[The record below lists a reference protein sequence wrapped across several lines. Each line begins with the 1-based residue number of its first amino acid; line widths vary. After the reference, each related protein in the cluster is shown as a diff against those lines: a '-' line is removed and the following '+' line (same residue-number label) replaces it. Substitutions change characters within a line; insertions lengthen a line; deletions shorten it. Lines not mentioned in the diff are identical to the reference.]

1 MSSQGRACKPA
12 GLKYGMP
19 IILAIET
26 SSELA
31 SCALLRGE
39 TVISR
44 VSEGV
49 RTHSQSILPMVQE
62 LLAEAGIGLKDCDAI
77 AFGSGPGSFTGVR
90 TACGIAQGLAF
101 GGGLPVVPVVTLDAM
116 ALACHQQHGAGEV
129 LAVLDARMGEVYWA
143 QYSFSGDGDGD
154 GDGESAGAGAVGR
167 GAGLGEVAGAGRGDG
182 RTGRPVPVLAPALSA
197 PGDVRPQ
204 GAPVACGNGLSA
216 YAEAFPG
223 GGHPTVMPHAAQI
236 AQLAAIDFAA
246 GKTVTAADAQPL
258 YLRNKIAYTQAER
271 RDMAAAKAAEGGA

>member
-1 MSSQGRACKPA
+1 MPAQGRARNPA

-39 TVISR
+39 SVITR

-49 RTHSQSILPMVQE
+49 RTHSQSVLPMVQE
-62 LLAEAGIGLKDCDAI
+62 LLAEAGIGLKDCDAV

-116 ALACHQQHGAGEV
+116 ALACHQQHGAAEV

-143 QYSFSGDGDGD
+143 QYRFDG
-154 GDGESAGAGAVGR
+154 GA
-167 GAGLGEVAGAGRGDG
+167 
-182 RTGRPVPVLAPALSA
+182 RPVEVLAPALSA
-197 PGDVRPQ
+197 PGEVRPQ
-204 GAPVACGNGLSA
+204 GEPVACGNGLSA
-216 YAEAFPG
+216 YAEAFPA
-223 GGHPTVMPHAAQI
+223 GGHATVMPHAAQI

-246 GKTVTAADAQPL
+246 GRTVTAADAQPL

>member
-1 MSSQGRACKPA
+1 
-12 GLKYGMP
+12 MP

-31 SCALLRGE
+31 SVALLRGGS
-39 TVISR
+39 VISR
-44 VSEGV
+44 VSSGV
-49 RTHSQSILPMVQE
+49 RTHSQSVLPMIQE
-62 LLAEAGIGLKDCDAI
+62 LLAEAGIALKDCDAI

-101 GGGLPVVPVVTLDAM
+101 GGNLPVVPVVTLDAM
-116 ALACHQQHGAGEV
+116 ALACHQRHGAAEV

-143 QYSFSGDGDGD
+143 QYRFADG
-154 GDGESAGAGAVGR
+154 AA
-167 GAGLGEVAGAGRGDG
+167 
-182 RTGRPVPVLAPALSA
+182 PVPVLPPALSA
-197 PGDVRPQ
+197 PEAVRPQ

-216 YAEAFPG
+216 YAEAFAG
-223 GGHPTVMPHAAQI
+223 GGFAEVMPHAEQV
-236 AQLAAIDFAA
+236 AQLAAIALAA
-246 GKTVTAADAQPL
+246 GRTVTAAEAQPL

>member
-1 MSSQGRACKPA
+1 
-12 GLKYGMP
+12 MP

-26 SSELA
+26 SSEQA

-49 RTHSQSILPMVQE
+49 RTHSQSVLPMIQE
-62 LLAEAGIGLKDCDAI
+62 LLAEAGIALKDCDAI

-101 GGGLPVVPVVTLDAM
+101 GANLPVVPVVTLDAM
-116 ALACHQQHGAGEV
+116 ALACHQQHGAGAV

-143 QYSFSGDGDGD
+143 QYRFDRD
-154 GDGESAGAGAVGR
+154 AVP
-167 GAGLGEVAGAGRGDG
+167 AA
-182 RTGRPVPVLAPALSA
+182 VLSPALSA
-197 PGDVRPQ
+197 PDGVRPQ

-216 YAEAFPG
+216 YAEAFPA
-223 GGHPTVMPHAAQI
+223 GGHAAIMPHAAQI
-236 AQLAAIDFAA
+236 AQLAAIAFAE
-246 GKTVTAADAQPL
+246 GRTVTAAEAQPL

>member
-1 MSSQGRACKPA
+1 
-12 GLKYGMP
+12 MP

-44 VSEGV
+44 VSSGV
-49 RTHSQSILPMVQE
+49 RTHSQSVLPMIQE
-62 LLAEAGIGLKDCDAI
+62 LLAEAGIALKDCDAI

-101 GGGLPVVPVVTLDAM
+101 GGNLPVVPVVTLDAI
-116 ALACHQQHGAGEV
+116 ALACHQQHGAAEV

-143 QYSFSGDGDGD
+143 QYHFD
-154 GDGESAGAGAVGR
+154 AGAA
-167 GAGLGEVAGAGRGDG
+167 
-182 RTGRPVPVLAPALSA
+182 TPVTVLSPALSA
-197 PGDVRPQ
+197 PDGVQPQ
-204 GAPVACGNGLSA
+204 GAPIACGNGLSA
-216 YAEAFPG
+216 YAEAFSA
-223 GGHPTVMPHAAQI
+223 GGHATVMPHAEQV
-236 AQLAAIDFAA
+236 AQLAAIAFAE
-246 GKTVTAADAQPL
+246 GKTVTAAEAQPL

-271 RDMAAAKAAEGGA
+271 RDMAEATATAAAAKAAEGAA

>member
-1 MSSQGRACKPA
+1 MPARGRACHRA

-44 VSEGV
+44 VSSGV
-49 RTHSQSILPMVQE
+49 RTHSQSVLPMIQE
-62 LLAEAGIGLKDCDAI
+62 LLAEAGIALKDCDAI

-90 TACGIAQGLAF
+90 TACGVAQGLAF
-101 GGGLPVVPVVTLDAM
+101 GASLPVVPVVTLDAM
-116 ALACHQQHGAGEV
+116 ALACRQRHGAADV

-143 QYSFSGDGDGD
+143 QYRFEAD
-154 GDGESAGAGAVGR
+154 AGVIAAP
-167 GAGLGEVAGAGRGDG
+167 AA
-182 RTGRPVPVLAPALSA
+182 VLAPALSA
-197 PGDVRPQ
+197 PDGVLPQ

-216 YAEAFPG
+216 YAEAFPA
-223 GGHPTVMPHAAQI
+223 GGHAEVMPHAEQI
-236 AQLAAIDFAA
+236 AQLARFAFAA
-246 GKTVTAADAQPL
+246 GKTVTAAEAQPL

-271 RDMAAAKAAEGGA
+271 RDMATAAVAKAAEGVA